1 MEFSKEYAVQM
12 QDITIRFGSHCAL
25 NKVQLSVKK
34 GTVHA
39 ILGENGAGKTTLMN
53 ILYGLYQKNAG
64 EIYLYGKKEEI
75 RNPSA
80 AISRGIGMVHQHF
93 MLVQHC
99 VINGEYCTC
108 YFCQHCVVVNQ
119 RCHRIASFLRLV
131 LTKISGTLFTI
142 IYAMMY

>member
-64 EIYLYGKKEEI
+64 EIYLLWKEGRNQKSKRRDLKGNWNGTSAFHAGRKFYRDTEYHSGK
-75 RNPSA
+75 
-80 AISRGIGMVHQHF
+80 
-93 MLVQHC
+93 
-99 VINGEYCTC
+99 
-108 YFCQHCVVVNQ
+108 
-119 RCHRIASFLRLV
+119 
-131 LTKISGTLFTI
+131 
-142 IYAMMY
+142 